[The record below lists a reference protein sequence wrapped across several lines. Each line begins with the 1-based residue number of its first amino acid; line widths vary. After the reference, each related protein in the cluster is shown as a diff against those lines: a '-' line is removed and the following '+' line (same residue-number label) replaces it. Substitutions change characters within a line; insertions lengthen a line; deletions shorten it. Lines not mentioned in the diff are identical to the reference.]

1 MLSQNGRSP
10 RPERRRSASERPG
23 FVKHSRSEPALSTYD
38 ECPVSRQAQPGKIES
53 DQAVALQCPA
63 NFGLRADA
71 PRMTG
76 SPKAAMV
83 VSDSVL
89 IAQPTSFRALNR
101 SLKL

>member
-63 NFGLRADA
+63 NFGL
-71 PRMTG
+71 
-76 SPKAAMV
+76 
-83 VSDSVL
+83 VSAVL
-89 IAQPTSFRALNR
+89 TQ
-101 SLKL
+101 